1 MKNTFLLIL
10 SFFLFSKV
18 LAQPEIIKLWP
29 DTIPNS
35 IVNANYKEVEMQAW
49 GRMSWAGVSSPEIHI
64 YKPSPSNNKHIAVI
78 LIPGG
83 AYYRIAFEKEGI
95 DVSKWLNE
103 KGITAIILKYR
114 LPNDSIMKDKSIGP
128 LQDAQEAVRIVRRNA
143 THIGVAPNKIGVM
156 GFSAGGHLAST
167 LCTRFNEKIYRLKD
181 SVSARPDFAA
191 LIYPVISMKKELTHM
206 GSMENLLGKNAS
218 DSLIAAFS
226 NELHVKKN
234 TPSTFL
240 VHSADD
246 GAVNYLNSIEYFKA
260 LNENKVKSELHIYPT
275 GGHGYGMASQ
285 GKTEKNWTSTFLEWL
300 NSIEK

>member
-1 MKNTFLLIL
+1 MKSFVIAVFSACLLIKI
-10 SFFLFSKV
+10 S
-18 LAQPEIIKLWP
+18 AQTEIIKIWP

-35 IVNANYKEVEMQAW
+35 IQNKDYKEQEIEAW
-49 GRMSWAGVSSPEIHI
+49 GRMSWAKVTSPEIHI

-95 DVSKWLNE
+95 DMTKWLTE

-114 LPNDSIMKDKSIGP
+114 LPNDSTMKDKTIGP

-143 THIGVAPNKIGVM
+143 THIGIGPNKIGVM
-156 GFSAGGHLAST
+156 GFSAGGHLASA
-167 LCTRFNEKIYRLKD
+167 LCTRFDEILYSLKD

-191 LIYPVISMKKELTHM
+191 LIYPVISMKKELTHV
-206 GSMENLLGKNAS
+206 GSMENLLGIKAS

-226 NELHVKKN
+226 NELHVSKN
-234 TPSTFL
+234 TPPTFL

-275 GGHGYGMASQ
+275 GGHGYGLASQ
-285 GKTEKNWTSTFLEWL
+285 GKTEKNWTGSFIEWL

>member
-1 MKNTFLLIL
+1 MKLLALAVFSVCLLIEI
-10 SFFLFSKV
+10 S
-18 LAQPEIIKLWP
+18 AQTEVIKIWP

-35 IVNANYKEVEMQAW
+35 IQNKDYKEQEIEAW
-49 GRMSWAGVSSPEIHI
+49 GRMSWARVTSPEIYI

-95 DVSKWLNE
+95 DMAKWLTE

-114 LPNDSIMKDKSIGP
+114 LPNDSIMKDKTIGP

-143 THIGVAPNKIGVM
+143 TLIGITPNKIGVM

-167 LCTRFNEKIYRLKD
+167 LCTRFNEKIYHLKD
-181 SVSARPDFAA
+181 TVSTRPDFAA
-191 LIYPVISMKKELTHM
+191 LIYPVISMKKELTHI
-206 GSMENLLGKNAS
+206 GSMENLLGKNAN
-218 DSLIAAFS
+218 DSLISVFS
-226 NELHVKKN
+226 NELHVSEN
-234 TPSTFL
+234 TPPTFL

-260 LNENKVKSELHIYPT
+260 LNENKVKSELHVYPT
-275 GGHGYGMASQ
+275 GGHGYGLASQ
-285 GKTEKNWTSTFLEWL
+285 GKTEKNWTGSFIEWL
-300 NSIEK
+300 NCIEK